1 MLRPFRVK
9 SSEVCGPFRDHEYM
23 YQVFMEG
30 ILRLKHDQL
39 FFRILISVTKP
50 AVVGGVILTLCVIV
64 YYLRAK
70 SRAQIAMVGLLREM
84 LFFEAKDK
92 EFLLSNIT
100 KLTHGKEWL
109 FGDEPSSLLARNQ
122 PIQEVAVDEIGLAEP
137 SKTWRYRSPKTE
149 RQPSL

>member
-1 MLRPFRVK
+1 
-9 SSEVCGPFRDHEYM
+9 M

-30 ILRLKHDQL
+30 ILKLKHDQL

-70 SRAQIAMVGLLREM
+70 SRAQIAMVGLLKDM
-84 LFFEAKDK
+84 LFYEAKDK

-100 KLTHGKEWL
+100 KLTQGKEWL
-109 FGDEPSSLLARNQ
+109 FGDDATSLLARNP
-122 PIQEVAVDEIGLAEP
+122 PILEVAVDEIEVAEP
-137 SKTWRYRSPKTE
+137 SNTWRYRSPKTV
-149 RQPSL
+149 RQHLL